1 MFNQSEIWVL
11 SNYAV
16 YKKVLL
22 VSLSFATVL
31 VSGNWSGAI
40 AQNLRSDRHLS
51 EQEIQSL
58 INSVQLSRVVNRVTD
73 RVGLDDKR
81 SQLEINSINQFVR
94 AWQKADPSIAPFL
107 GNWSAYE
114 ESLELY
120 PSIVRGQ
127 VCVVREY
134 FAGSREGT
142 KRLLNVGKVSG
153 DKLIT
158 DGELGKKVFVK
169 RKGIL
174 RKPSTSEFPIQ
185 EVEYVGMF
193 GSIKGST
200 DFSAY
205 IFPIKLK
212 EINDSRFN
220 RLGCTASLPSQVQLN
235 R

>member
-1 MFNQSEIWVL
+1 MFNSR
-11 SNYAV
+11 N
-16 YKKVLL
+16 LL
-22 VSLSFATVL
+22 VGLVAASVSFGV
-31 VSGNWSGAI
+31 GNWSGAI
-40 AQNLRSDRHLS
+40 ATNLRSDRHLS

-58 INSVQLSRVVNRVTD
+58 INSIQLSRAVNNVTTH
-73 RVGLDDKR
+73 VLDDKR
-81 SQLEINSINQFVR
+81 SQFEINSMNQFVR
-94 AWQKADPSIAPFL
+94 AWQKVDTSIAPFL
-107 GNWSAYE
+107 GNWIAYP

-158 DGELGKKVFVK
+158 DGELGKRIFVR
-169 RKGIL
+169 RKGRLQKQGNSASI
-174 RKPSTSEFPIQ
+174 IQ

-193 GSIKGST
+193 GSIGGRNN
-200 DFSAY
+200 FSAY
-205 IFPIKLK
+205 VFPRTLK
-212 EINDSRFN
+212 EINESRLT
-220 RLGCTASLPSQVQLN
+220 RLGCTASLPSQIKLN